1 MLGCDIMNMNRKA
14 IRRLDFPPA
23 RHPRAAHYIAAPR
36 TLCRSRN
43 SRARTGAQT
52 RVGRRPLFMANLDN
66 VTTEQIDKDLSRAG
80 RLELGVHDD
89 DAAAH
94 REGLRQLLSRWV
106 SSQPNQGYHQAMC
119 FIGASLLHAELLDV
133 DRAYASF
140 AAVMRSLPA
149 GYYGEALVGC
159 RADVRA
165 LRYLAASRWPDICG
179 RAAIVNEPM
188 ELMDRVCTQWLLALY
203 GSQLSAECCR
213 VVWHEM
219 ARTRVALG
227 DDGAEAP
234 PSDLPLRVGL
244 VLLESV
250 LVDLPKGIE
259 KDAAE
264 GETAGGG
271 SSYAVLQ
278 GAAKTWKGAAT
289 DLLAAALAVNLPSGE
304 VYIARGKARRE
315 VESQDVMERAR
326 KAMNK
331 AGVVLT
337 TPTKPHPTPTSPA
350 ASSAMK
356 SSHKQE
362 RRPVP
367 SSETRPSTASLETPR
382 GAIDFREK
390 IAEKMREK
398 RKVQCSV
405 FCLCYLL
412 TWLYISCASC
422 ARATVDLFVRR
433 SGEPGSL
440 SHRLRQFR
448 GRRGGFG
455 SDDAAFAS
463 ESEMPRV

>member
-1 MLGCDIMNMNRKA
+1 
-14 IRRLDFPPA
+14 
-23 RHPRAAHYIAAPR
+23 
-36 TLCRSRN
+36 
-43 SRARTGAQT
+43 
-52 RVGRRPLFMANLDN
+52 MANLDN

-165 LRYLAASRWPDICG
+165 LRYLAASRWPDVCG

-188 ELMDRVCTQWLLALY
+188 ELMERVCTQWLLALY

-250 LVDLPKGIE
+250 LGDLPKGIE

-271 SSYAVLQ
+271 SSYAILQ
-278 GAAKTWKGAAT
+278 GAAKTWKGTAT
-289 DLLAAALAVNLPSGE
+289 DLLAAALAVNLPSEE
-304 VYIARGKARRE
+304 VYVARRKGRRE

-326 KAMNK
+326 KAMDK

-337 TPTKPHPTPTSPA
+337 TPTKP
-350 ASSAMK
+350 MK
-356 SSHKQE
+356 SSHK
-362 RRPVP
+362 
-367 SSETRPSTASLETPR
+367 L
-382 GAIDFREK
+382 
-390 IAEKMREK
+390 
-398 RKVQCSV
+398 
-405 FCLCYLL
+405 
-412 TWLYISCASC
+412 SCASC